1 MEEASSSKSDA
12 LLVSEVTV
20 DQPES
25 EEVDR

>member
-1 MEEASSSKSDA
+1 MEESSSSKSDVV
-12 LLVSEVTV
+12 LVSEVTV

>member
-1 MEEASSSKSDA
+1 MEESSSSKSDA
-12 LLVSEVTV
+12 VLVSEVTV